1 MLLLSFY
8 NFKFKKK
15 INLEKKKFYKKFIK
29 KNQVNLI
36 LNEVYKMFK
45 QYKFLGILPVEHISI
60 ILISAVVVIVI
71 ALLKGSKKF
80 DSLIGV

>member
-1 MLLLSFY
+1 LLLLSFY

-36 LNEVYKMFK
+36 LNKVYKMFK

-60 ILISAVVVIVI
+60 ILISAVVVIVL